1 MIIVIALAAIGATGC
16 NSPRSQAEMN
26 RCAALELKQVD
37 GAMTRQWRATYAYMK
52 GLDARD
58 TSRGGGFGYS
68 AALLGT
74 QRAWLKYRDTQCIM
88 EGAQFAGG
96 SASPLERLRC
106 TIRFTTERRALLR
119 ALVWAQ

>member
-1 MIIVIALAAIGATGC
+1 MIMVFALAALVATGC

-37 GAMTRQWRATYAYMK
+37 GALTQQWRVTYAFMK

-58 TSRGGGFGYS
+58 TSRGGGFGYA

-74 QRAWLKYRDTQCIM
+74 QRAWLKYRDSQCVL
-88 EGAQFAGG
+88 EGAQYAGG

-106 TIRFTTERRALLR
+106 TTRLTAERRAVLR
-119 ALVWAQ
+119 TLVWRH